1 MKNRDKSIVYSL
13 PGVYAIMVSWY
24 YNHSILLVIIHYIF
38 WPLYLIYELLNGR
51 LAHNMWKTIPVSYF
65 N

>member
-51 LAHNMWKTIPVSYF
+51 LAHNMWKTIPESYF